1 MPSSKSYVR
10 KYDQEYKVSQS
21 SEKEKKNRA
30 KRNAAR
36 RRAESEG
43 KCCKGDDKDVDHKK
57 PLSKGGSNGKSN
69 CRVVESSE
77 NRSFKRTK
85 KAGMK

>member
-1 MPSSKSYVR
+1 MPSSPSYQR
-10 KYDQEYKVSQS
+10 KYKQEYSVSQA

-43 KCCKGDDKDVDHKK
+43 KVCKGDDKDIDHKK

-69 CRVVESSE
+69 CRVTTTAA
-77 NRSFKRTK
+77 NRSFKRK
-85 KAGMK
+85 SDGSMK